1 MPKNRDEELNVIIDK
16 LVIFSLC
23 VVLYIPN
30 SSSLLIV
37 PILIVIIISGL
48 MSYFDNQM
56 FKIAALTVFIMLS
69 FVYPV
74 YILFA
79 PLICYDF
86 VLFKIKW
93 LWATLIVPV
102 AVNFLQ
108 NSFLINGLIICGTGF
123 AFLLKYRTVFI
134 KNLKGKTILLRD
146 DSKEMAL
153 NLEVK
158 NKELMDKQDY
168 EINIATLN
176 ERNRI
181 ARDIHDNVGHML
193 SSSILQIGAMLATIN
208 DEKIKKNL
216 RSINTTLSNA
226 MDSIRKSVHNL
237 HEQSIDLK
245 NEINTLV
252 NDFAFCHIEL
262 QYDIQSNP
270 DKNLKYC
277 FIAVTKEA
285 LSNIIKHS
293 NATHVNITLREHPAL
308 YQLIIQDNGSK
319 VNIFDNEG
327 IGLKNISDR
336 VYAFNGNFNI
346 IKSGGFKIFIS
357 IPKINA

>member
-1 MPKNRDEELNVIIDK
+1 MNVIIDK

-30 SSSLLIV
+30 NSSLLIV

-48 MSYFDNQM
+48 MSYFENQQ
-56 FKIAALTVFIMLS
+56 FKIAALAVFIMLS
-69 FVYPV
+69 FIYPV
-74 YILFA
+74 YIFFV

-86 VLFKIKW
+86 VVFKIKW
-93 LWATLIVPV
+93 LWAILLVPV

-146 DSKEMAL
+146 DSKELSIM
-153 NLEVK
+153 LEVK
-158 NKELMDKQDY
+158 NKELMEKQDY

-193 SSSILQIGAMLATIN
+193 SSSILQIGAMLATVS
-208 DEKIKKNL
+208 DEKTKENL
-216 RSINTTLSNA
+216 RLINSTLSKA
-226 MDSIRKSVHNL
+226 MDSIRQSVHNL

-277 FIAVTKEA
+277 FIAVIKEA

-293 NATHVNITLREHPAL
+293 NATNVNLTLREHPAL
-308 YQLIIQDNGSK
+308 YQLIIQDNGNR
-319 VNIFDNEG
+319 VNNIDNEG
-327 IGLKNISDR
+327 IGLKNIEDR
-336 VYAFNGNFNI
+336 VCAFKGNFNI
-346 IKSGGFKIFIS
+346 NRSGGFKIFIS
-357 IPKINA
+357 IPKNNAERKN

>member
-1 MPKNRDEELNVIIDK
+1 MNNIIDK

-23 VVLYIPN
+23 MVFYLHYCAG
-30 SSSLLIV
+30 LFIV

-48 MSYFDNQM
+48 MSYFEDQL
-56 FKIAALTVFIMLS
+56 FKIISLAIFILIS
-69 FVYPV
+69 FIYPF
-74 YILFA
+74 YIFFV

-93 LWATLIVPV
+93 LWTLLLFPV

-108 NSFLINGLIICGTGF
+108 NAFLINGFIICTTAV
-123 AFLLKYRTVFI
+123 AFILKYRTVYI
-134 KNLKGKTILLRD
+134 KNLKTKTILLRD
-146 DSKEMAL
+146 DSKELSIM
-153 NLEVK
+153 LEIK

-208 DEKIKKNL
+208 DEKIKENL
-216 RSINTTLSNA
+216 RSINLTLSKA
-226 MDSIRKSVHNL
+226 MDSIRKSVHDL

-245 NEINTLV
+245 NEITALV
-252 NDFAFCHIEL
+252 NNFTFCNIEL

-270 DKNLKYC
+270 DKKLKYC
-277 FIAVTKEA
+277 FIAVIKEA

-293 NATHVNITLREHPAL
+293 NATHVSVTLREHPAL
-308 YQLIIQDNGSK
+308 YQLIIQDNGTK
-319 VNIFDNEG
+319 VNRMDNEG
-327 IGLKNISDR
+327 IGLKNIEDR
-336 VYAFNGNFNI
+336 VCAFKGNFNI
-346 IKSGGFKIFIS
+346 NKSGGFKIFIS
-357 IPKINA
+357 IPKA

>member
-1 MPKNRDEELNVIIDK
+1 MNSIIDK

-30 SSSLLIV
+30 CAELLIV

-48 MSYFDNQM
+48 MSYFEDQL
-56 FKIAALTVFIMLS
+56 FKIISLAFFIMLA
-69 FVYPV
+69 FIYPV
-74 YILFA
+74 YIFFV

-86 VLFKIKW
+86 IMFKTKW
-93 LWATLIVPV
+93 LWTALLLPV
-102 AVNFLQ
+102 AVNFMQ
-108 NSFLINGLIICGTGF
+108 NTFLINGLIIC
-123 AFLLKYRTVFI
+123 AAAAAALLKYRTVSI
-134 KNLKGKTILLRD
+134 KKLKGKTILLRD

-208 DEKIKKNL
+208 DEKIKQNL

-226 MDSIRKSVHNL
+226 MDSIRQSVHDL

-262 QYDIQSNP
+262 QYDIQSNL
-270 DKNLKYC
+270 DKKLKYC
-277 FIAVTKEA
+277 FIAVIKEA
-285 LSNIIKHS
+285 LSNVIKHS
-293 NATHVNITLREHPAL
+293 NATHVSITLREHPAL
-308 YQLIIQDNGSK
+308 YQLIIQDNGTR
-319 VNIFDNEG
+319 VNGIDNDG
-327 IGLKNISDR
+327 IGLKNIEDR
-336 VYAFNGNFNI
+336 VKAFKGNFNI
-346 IKSGGFKIFIS
+346 NKSGGFKIFIS
-357 IPKINA
+357 IPK